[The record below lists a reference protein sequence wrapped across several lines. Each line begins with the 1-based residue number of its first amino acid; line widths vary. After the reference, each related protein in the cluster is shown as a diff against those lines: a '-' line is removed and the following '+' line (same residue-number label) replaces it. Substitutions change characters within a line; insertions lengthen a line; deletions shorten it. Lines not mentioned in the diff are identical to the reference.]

1 MICSDH
7 YRIIVIYKKC
17 QSFSCFLVIFQHLNV
32 FGKFMHTHTTQRH
45 PEEIQMTSYVGCSE
59 IQRTYGTFQHTSCG
73 LQLEVKISRF
83 YSSCGRQSY
92 DTLRIFKDLRTTVVG
107 CLLELNDALRMRL
120 GCIQEFVGSF

>member
-1 MICSDH
+1 MTKSLELCSLPS
-7 YRIIVIYKKC
+7 VIEYNLDFEHGVG
-17 QSFSCFLVIFQHLNV
+17 SEVPETMS
-32 FGKFMHTHTTQRH
+32 HTTQRH

-120 GCIQEFVGSF
+120 GCIQEFVG